1 VSVERSEKNV
11 FIRCTIGMHNV
22 VSIDKKLE
30 YVSVIVSV
38 FLKIYLLYNFT
49 EGTKFSLKK
58 EALEKK
64 TMFRKEKTRV
74 VSRSRN
80 VSITTTIISNAA
92 VMTLV
97 VVTITSIATRMY
109 RRQRFL
115 TSSVVGCCLIVLE
128 ILCIR
133 L

>member
-1 VSVERSEKNV
+1 MINYLKFCFFFLCVCEVSVERSEKNV

-64 TMFRKEKTRV
+64 TMFRKEKTR
-74 VSRSRN
+74 
-80 VSITTTIISNAA
+80 
-92 VMTLV
+92 
-97 VVTITSIATRMY
+97 
-109 RRQRFL
+109 
-115 TSSVVGCCLIVLE
+115 GCVKK
-128 ILCIR
+128 
-133 L
+133 